1 MPSNEELLDYIYAKQ
16 LEIENLTKYKLK
28 NITSKRFKYE
38 NIKRHVDLFI
48 NEKYEYYP
56 RLIVMPGLRGIG
68 KTTILYQLYDYLVNE
83 NEDSL
88 STIDLF
94 YDAEKKGVDFL
105 IKMSER
111 IIPIEVGIGKKTKGQ
126 ITKSMDKYN
135 TDIGILV
142 SNRTSRIKYENNI
155 IYVPVSTFALI

>member
-1 MPSNEELLDYIYAKQ
+1 
-16 LEIENLTKYKLK
+16 
-28 NITSKRFKYE
+28 
-38 NIKRHVDLFI
+38 
-48 NEKYEYYP
+48 
-56 RLIVMPGLRGIG
+56 
-68 KTTILYQLYDYLVNE
+68 
-83 NEDSL
+83 
-88 STIDLF
+88 
-94 YDAEKKGVDFL
+94 
-105 IKMSER
+105 MSER

>member
-94 YDAEKKGVDFL
+94 YDAEKKVWIF
-105 IKMSER
+105 
-111 IIPIEVGIGKKTKGQ
+111 
-126 ITKSMDKYN
+126 
-135 TDIGILV
+135 
-142 SNRTSRIKYENNI
+142 
-155 IYVPVSTFALI
+155 